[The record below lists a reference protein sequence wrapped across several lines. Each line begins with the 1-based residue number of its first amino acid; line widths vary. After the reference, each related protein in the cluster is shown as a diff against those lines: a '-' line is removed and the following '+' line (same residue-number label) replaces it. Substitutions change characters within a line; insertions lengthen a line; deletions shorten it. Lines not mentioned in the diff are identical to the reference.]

1 MKKLFYIVMI
11 VLLGGVNNTVSAGV
25 EGYSTKIKTL
35 NPKDIKVDFG
45 TRSSWIDGDCRRD
58 KGLCLHIEI
67 TLDTDGNA
75 PLGNNGVG
83 SIIVLSSNK
92 IQLNILSDN
101 GGDVENENIFNVY
114 RDIELSGDVAE
125 AIGFKRCVI
134 KKGQYKLSYGEY
146 ENGSVILNVYTE

>member
-1 MKKLFYIVMI
+1 MI

-67 TLDTDGNA
+67 TLDTDGSA

>member
-1 MKKLFYIVMI
+1 MI